1 MVRPLKIKI
10 SSDVL
15 SPVSRQ
21 SLKDIIVAQIKD
33 LIFSKKIKIGEKL
46 PSERDLALQ
55 LKVGRAVVRE
65 ALKSLEQSGLVEIRT
80 GGAGG
85 AYAVSDL
92 HVPFFSAV
100 MDLMNAGE
108 LEPGHFW
115 QFGNIVESAAVR
127 LAATSAVKS
136 DIERL
141 RQINSSLRNGG
152 KSDIDNKEISIQFH
166 LAIAEISQ
174 NQLLKLTV
182 QSLSKM
188 FQILSSSTLG
198 QTESEEDMY
207 QRHNDII
214 DAIERHDQKM
224 AEKLMI
230 HDNAC
235 HKRSIEDRNRSKNQ

>member
-1 MVRPLKIKI
+1 MVRPPKNKI
-10 SSDVL
+10 SSYVL

-33 LIFSKKIKIGEKL
+33 LIFSRKIKIGEKL

-108 LEPGHFW
+108 LEPAHFW

-127 LAATSAVKS
+127 LAAASAVKN

-141 RQINSSLRNGG
+141 QQINSRLRNDGE
-152 KSDIDNKEISIQFH
+152 SDVDQREISIEFH
-166 LAIAEISQ
+166 LAIAEMSG

-188 FQILSSSTLG
+188 FQILSSATLG
-198 QTESEEDMY
+198 QTGLEEGMY
-207 QRHNDII
+207 KRHNDII

-224 AEKLMI
+224 AEKLII

-235 HKRSIEDRNRSKNQ
+235 HKRSIEGRNRSRNQ